1 MKQMRLRSL
10 ASILEPSCKTYPTAC
25 RGKKHFYIF
34 TRWGGLNEWDCE
46 GWGGL
51 GLCHSLIHSV
61 KFLKEAVTV
70 GLSGLT
76 DFTP

>member
-1 MKQMRLRSL
+1 MRLRSL

-25 RGKKHFYIF
+25 RGKNTF
-34 TRWGGLNEWDCE
+34 TYLRVGGGLNEWDCE
-46 GWGGL
+46 GRGGL

-61 KFLKEAVTV
+61 KFLKEAATV

-76 DFTP
+76 DFAT